1 MGWIIAALFLSLIK
15 NMTNLL
21 ELLSIEWVP
30 FFFLQNKVL
39 TYFTYE
45 ILITDT
51 FWVNN
56 IKVWQWLCSLFQFL
70 KIVLYS

>member
-30 FFFLQNKVL
+30 FFLQNKVL